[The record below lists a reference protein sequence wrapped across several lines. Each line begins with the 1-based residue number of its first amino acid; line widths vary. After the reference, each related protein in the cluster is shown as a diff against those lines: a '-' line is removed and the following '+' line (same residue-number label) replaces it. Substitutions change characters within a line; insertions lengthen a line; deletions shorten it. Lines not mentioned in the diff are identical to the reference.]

1 MFSGV
6 EGGDTVLPWWF
17 FLSRG
22 RPCPGPFSQQVDY
35 VHIPPSSKSH
45 TDPIDFAEQG
55 REGRPPRPQCNLE
68 LPHRCG
74 CLWTRRAWRRGDA
87 PRTRRGSL
95 FPAGHRVLR
104 RPQVFPARPDPP
116 PEASGVSRQGWGRG
130 PTTWQTAIGMSP
142 SPEHFEASRSPT
154 FPEGAPLPPPAHCLS
169 TPAFSFSLHLSKG
182 LSCGRDV

>member
-1 MFSGV
+1 M
-6 EGGDTVLPWWF
+6 VLPFAGKALPWAVLPAGGLRAHSPLF
-17 FLSRG
+17 QKPHRPHRFCRARKG
-22 RPCPGPFSQQVDY
+22 RAF
-35 VHIPPSSKSH
+35 PP
-45 TDPIDFAEQG
+45 
-55 REGRPPRPQCNLE
+55 PQCNLG

-87 PRTRRGSL
+87 PRTRHGSL
-95 FPAGHRVLR
+95 FPAGRRVLR

-142 SPEHFEASRSPT
+142 SPEHFEASRSPP

-169 TPAFSFSLHLSKG
+169 TPAFSFSLHSSKG
-182 LSCGRDV
+182 LRCGRDV